1 MQIWGENLT
10 GNRSALIGR
19 LGGILKS
26 QGLRTLLKAKR
37 NTKALPD
44 NVAERVQVS
53 WLKKVKKGEF
63 SVKQIKTRVITEANP
78 SWVIIYSTDA
88 IRLFETSKYS
98 QIRKA

>member
-1 MQIWGENLT
+1 M
-10 GNRSALIGR
+10 
-19 LGGILKS
+19 LKS

-78 SWVIIYSTDA
+78 S
-88 IRLFETSKYS
+88 
-98 QIRKA
+98 